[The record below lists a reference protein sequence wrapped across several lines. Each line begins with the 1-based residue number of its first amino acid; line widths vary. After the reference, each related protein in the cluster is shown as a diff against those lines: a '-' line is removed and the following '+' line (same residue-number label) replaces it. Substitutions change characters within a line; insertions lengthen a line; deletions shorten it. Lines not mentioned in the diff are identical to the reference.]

1 MNTSQVLAKQTL
13 KMDNTQ
19 INAKAKKAEDEWER
33 LQESRKIKK
42 ISEDPTEETASSL
55 EKTTSKETNTSK
67 VTGKEKVKKDSF
79 RDIA

>member
-1 MNTSQVLAKQTL
+1 
-13 KMDNTQ
+13 MDNTQ

-67 VTGKEKVKKDSF
+67 VTDKEKVKKDGF